1 MKTLKHIA
9 SLPASGVEVIT
20 EGTLTRIFFDFTDP
34 EQPASE
40 EEMKQPELPSDLK
53 ACENVDVEGRS
64 YAGIVSAIINDRYSQ
79 DDTQALHANYQM
91 AKDAESEISD
101 EKRSEYLAE
110 YAAFQNWRIHAK
122 EIAATVVAILS
133 E

>member
-9 SLPASGVEVIT
+9 SVPESGVEVVT

-34 EQPASE
+34 EHPASE
-40 EEMKQPELPSDLK
+40 EGLEHPELPADLK

-64 YAGIVSAIINDRYSQ
+64 YSGIVSAIINDRYPQ
-79 DDTQALHANYQM
+79 DANQALNANYQL
-91 AKDAESEISD
+91 AKDAESELSD
-101 EKRSEYLAE
+101 EKRAEYLDE
-110 YAAFQNWRIHAK
+110 YASFQDWRSHAK
-122 EIAATVVAILS
+122 KIAATVVAILA

>member
-9 SLPASGVEVIT
+9 SVPESGVEVVT

-34 EQPASE
+34 EHQASE
-40 EEMKQPELPSDLK
+40 EGLEHPELPADLK

-64 YAGIVSAIINDRYSQ
+64 YSGIVSAIINDRYPQ
-79 DDTQALHANYQM
+79 DANQALNANYQL
-91 AKDAESEISD
+91 AKDAESELSD
-101 EKRSEYLAE
+101 EKRAEYLAE
-110 YAAFQNWRIHAK
+110 YASFQDWRSHAK
-122 EIAATVVAILS
+122 KIAATVVAILA